1 MNAAVLLHGGTM
13 TRRAALSR
21 AIRRAR
27 GLDVV
32 RIRLSSSAAEAAK
45 CLADPAV
52 RAVFL
57 LDAPRDADRVREAAV
72 SRGLRA
78 HVYALEARDTE
89 EVLVALV
96 RGALP
101 VSPEV
106 ASGPGDATPTDRP

>member
-1 MNAAVLLHGGTM
+1 VNAAVLLHGGTM
-13 TRRAALSR
+13 ARRSTLSR
-21 AIRRAR
+21 ALRSAR
-27 GLDVV
+27 GLEVL

-57 LDAPRDADRVREAAV
+57 LDAPRDADVVRAAAE

-101 VSPEV
+101 P
-106 ASGPGDATPTDRP
+106 AADDPGFSDRP

>member
-13 TRRAALSR
+13 ARRAALSR
-21 AIRRAR
+21 AVRNAR
-27 GLDVV
+27 GLDGV

-57 LDAPRDADRVREAAV
+57 LDAPRDADMVREAAV

-89 EVLVALV
+89 EILVALV

-101 VSPEV
+101 LSPE
-106 ASGPGDATPTDRP
+106 AANAPDDPGLIDHP

>member
-13 TRRAALSR
+13 ARRAALSR
-21 AIRRAR
+21 AIRGAR
-27 GLDVV
+27 GLDSV
-32 RIRLSSSAAEAAK
+32 RVRLSSSAAEAAK

-57 LDAPRDADRVREAAV
+57 IDAPRDADMVREAAV
-72 SRGLRA
+72 TRGLRA

-101 VSPEV
+101 VSP
-106 ASGPGDATPTDRP
+106 AAANGPDHAGFIDRP